1 MARQDIS
8 SVRKISLMGA
18 LYHFASRNGEGR
30 SIAICVAAGLWI
42 FSLAVFRP
50 LRFTAL
56 LTTTA
61 LAGYI
66 AGRALMAAWLGV

>member
-1 MARQDIS
+1 MT
-8 SVRKISLMGA
+8 
-18 LYHFASRNGEGR
+18 
-30 SIAICVAAGLWI
+30 
-42 FSLAVFRP
+42 

-66 AGRALMAAWLGV
+66 VGRALMAAWLGV